1 MTNEER
7 QQAIEW
13 LKRRPVMMSGAKR
26 MYDLA
31 VEALEAYVPDMNVG
45 KTEPSRES
53 DTEIT
58 RCSDDTISRR
68 AAIEA
73 TYDLIMVQ
81 YYDGD
86 PEKDEK
92 IILQTKEVIRDRIKD
107 LPAAQPKRGKWIPV
121 SERLPEEE
129 GHYLVTDDSGGE
141 KWVDSSMFI
150 RCDDGSVYWD
160 FVNVTA
166 WMPLPGPWKGEG

>member
-13 LKRRPVMMSGAKR
+13 LKRRPVMMAGAKR

-31 VEALEAYVPDMNVG
+31 VEALEVYVPDKNV
-45 KTEPSRES
+45 
-53 DTEIT
+53 
-58 RCSDDTISRR
+58 
-68 AAIEA
+68 
-73 TYDLIMVQ
+73 
-81 YYDGD
+81 
-86 PEKDEK
+86 
-92 IILQTKEVIRDRIKD
+92 
-107 LPAAQPKRGKWIPV
+107 GKWIPV

-141 KWVDSSMFI
+141 KWVDSSVFL
-150 RCDDGSVYWD
+150 RSDDGSVYWD

-166 WMPLPGPWKGEG
+166 WMPLPEPWKGEG

>member
-13 LKRRPVMMSGAKR
+13 LKLRPVMMAGAKR

-31 VEALEAYVPDMNVG
+31 VEALESYVPDMNV
-45 KTEPSRES
+45 
-53 DTEIT
+53 
-58 RCSDDTISRR
+58 
-68 AAIEA
+68 
-73 TYDLIMVQ
+73 
-81 YYDGD
+81 
-86 PEKDEK
+86 
-92 IILQTKEVIRDRIKD
+92 
-107 LPAAQPKRGKWIPV
+107 GKWIPV

-141 KWVDSSMFI
+141 KWVDSSVFL
-150 RCDDGSVYWD
+150 RSDDGSVYWD

-166 WMPLPGPWKGEG
+166 WMPLPEPWKGEG

>member
-13 LKRRPVMMSGAKR
+13 LKRRPVMMAGAKR

-31 VEALEAYVPDMNVG
+31 VEALEAYVPDMNV
-45 KTEPSRES
+45 
-53 DTEIT
+53 
-58 RCSDDTISRR
+58 
-68 AAIEA
+68 
-73 TYDLIMVQ
+73 
-81 YYDGD
+81 
-86 PEKDEK
+86 
-92 IILQTKEVIRDRIKD
+92 
-107 LPAAQPKRGKWIPV
+107 GKWIPV